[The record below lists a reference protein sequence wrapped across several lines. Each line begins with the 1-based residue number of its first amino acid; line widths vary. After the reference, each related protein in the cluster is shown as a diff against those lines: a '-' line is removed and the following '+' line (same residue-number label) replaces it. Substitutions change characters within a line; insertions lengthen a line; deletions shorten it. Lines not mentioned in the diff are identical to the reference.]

1 LEKATT
7 AIDTST
13 IEGQIEEKT
22 SYFVNLYEAFV
33 GRLDEFIIGIVAF
46 LIFFAI
52 AKAVRKVVRSAM
64 ARTSTEGHVDILVA
78 QIAYIGILTIGVI
91 VALGFSGADLTGLFA
106 SLGVAGFAIGFAMK
120 DILGNFLSGIILL
133 IQRPFT
139 IGDYIVVGD
148 VEGTVTNIRVRDT
161 QITTFDGKLVFIPN
175 NAISTSNIINLT
187 GQSERRIDVHVGI
200 SYRSD
205 IKEATKVCI
214 DAVSKLPG
222 LVKEPAPDVLVT
234 GFADSSVMLQ
244 VRVWVNWK
252 KVDFIYAK
260 SEAHRLVKEALDDA
274 GIEIPF
280 PIRTVYFNQ
289 SSNGD
294 PEIEEITG
302 GKSGNKI

>member
-1 LEKATT
+1 MKE
-7 AIDTST
+7 DTST
-13 IEGQIEEKT
+13 VEQIAENT
-22 SYFVNLYEAFV
+22 SKVMDLYNGFLALLPGIVMGIIAFIV
-33 GRLDEFIIGIVAF
+33 FFIIARAVRGIV
-46 LIFFAI
+46 
-52 AKAVRKVVRSAM
+52 RRAM
-64 ARTSTEGHVDILVA
+64 AKTSTEGHVDILVA
-78 QIAYIGILTIGVI
+78 QIAYIAILTIGTI
-91 VALGFSGADLTGLFA
+91 VALSFSGANLTGLFA

-133 IQRPFT
+133 TQRPFT
-139 IGDYIVVGD
+139 IGDYVIVGD

-175 NAISTSNIINLT
+175 NTISTSNIINLT
-187 GQSERRIDVHVGI
+187 GQDERRIDVHVGI

-205 IKEATKVCI
+205 IKEAMKVCV

-244 VRVWVNWK
+244 IRAWVNWK
-252 KVDFIYAK
+252 IVDFIYAK

-302 GKSGNKI
+302 GKSGKKS